1 MFVKLSKNAYVR
13 QFDEYTYL
21 FDRLNSADRIFRHAD
36 VFLRWIGRQPIEV
49 RSIVE
54 NICKSFIDADPVV
67 VKKDFEEFIRPL
79 VNANLI
85 LESDT
90 LESID
95 ANEKF
100 FSYDAEQVRT
110 KEDTQYL
117 TREEVEK
124 TPHIILGK
132 YFNEHPTP
140 LRLHIDVT
148 QACTERCVH
157 CYIPEYNPVF
167 LPFEKIGQVIDEAR
181 ALQCMHVTFS
191 GGECMM
197 HPDFDKMLRYA
208 YANDLTV
215 AILSNLTLCDD
226 EKIKLLKEVEATV
239 QVSLYSMNADVHDS
253 ITKRKGSWLQ
263 TKTAIERLRENNIP
277 CFIACPTMKQNF
289 DSYFEVIDFAKS
301 LNMSAQIDPI
311 VMGKMDCDTS
321 NLSCRID
328 LFQAR
333 KVLEDVVYKAIPMD
347 SEYFSLVKRGELRPR
362 EELLNEPVCGAGVD
376 SICLDS
382 TGIYYPCP
390 GFVGFKLGNC
400 FENSFGWVW
409 NESPEMKRLRAI
421 RGRDFKKC
429 ASCKDADFCS
439 ICMCRNYNETGNPF
453 EPVDYFCEV
462 ARMSHEIVC
471 GKLGVN
477 R

>member
-1 MFVKLSKNAYVR
+1 MYLKLSKNVYVR
-13 QFDEYTYL
+13 NFGDYTYL
-21 FDRLNSADRIFRHAD
+21 FDRLNSADRVIANAE
-36 VFLRWIGRQPIEV
+36 VFMRWIGRTPIKQEEV
-49 RSIVE
+49 ISK
-54 NICKSFIDADPVV
+54 ICDVYSTTDRKVIEAD
-67 VKKDFEEFIRPL
+67 FAEFLRPL
-79 VNANLI
+79 VDAGYVLTAENLGEI
-85 LESDT
+85 
-90 LESID
+90 
-95 ANEKF
+95 EKGERYF
-100 FSYDAEQVRT
+100 DYDAPVVRT
-110 KEDTQYL
+110 KEQTEYL
-117 TREEVEK
+117 TREQVES
-124 TPHIILGK
+124 TPHIFLGK
-132 YFNEHPTP
+132 YFNDHPIP
-140 LRLHIDVT
+140 MRLHIDVT

-167 LPFEKIGQVIDEAR
+167 LPFDKICQVIDDAR
-181 ALQCMHVTFS
+181 AMQCMHITFS

-197 HPDFDKMLRYA
+197 HPEFDRMLRYA
-208 YANDLTV
+208 YEKDLTV

-239 QVSLYSMNADVHDS
+239 QVSLYSMNPDVHDG
-253 ITKRKGSWLQ
+253 ITKRKGSWRQ
-263 TKTAIERLRENNIP
+263 TKTAIEKLRENNIP

-289 DSYFEVIDFAKS
+289 NSYFEVVEFAKS

-328 LFQAR
+328 LCQAR
-333 KVLEDVVYKAIPMD
+333 KVLEDVVYKAIPMN
-347 SEYFSLVKRGELRPR
+347 SEYFSLVKRGKLRPR
-362 EELLNEPVCGAGVD
+362 EELLNEPVCGAGID

-382 TGIYYPCP
+382 TGVYYPCP

-400 FENSFGWVW
+400 FEHSFRWVW
-409 NESPEMKRLRAI
+409 EESPEMKRLRAV

-429 ASCKDADFCS
+429 ATCKDADFCS

-453 EPVDYFCEV
+453 EPVEYFCEV

-471 GKLGVN
+471 SKLGVT